1 MARSILC
8 RCGLTLYNGL
18 SWPSFELVYI
28 FIMATYRTTDHEII
42 RNWILEHNGVPAVV
56 RDTAGEEG
64 DAEVLRLV
72 FGNAGNELQRISWN
86 EFFTIF
92 DTRRLRFR
100 YEDPIGQE
108 TPEWAFAF
116 ESIDQPRETVD
127 DETELP
133 EDVDNVEENMFPSA

>member
-1 MARSILC
+1 M
-8 RCGLTLYNGL
+8 
-18 SWPSFELVYI
+18 
-28 FIMATYRTTDHEII
+28 
-42 RNWILEHNGVPAVV
+42 EHNGVPAVV
-56 RDTAGEEG
+56 RDSAGEEG
-64 DAEVLRLV
+64 DSEILRLA
-72 FGNAGNELQRISWN
+72 FGPMSSELQRISWS

-100 YEDPIGQE
+100 YEDPVGAESLQ
-108 TPEWAFAF
+108 WAFAF